1 LPAARRICRRRDHV
15 AKGSG
20 MKEISAAHLRL
31 GQELRRIRK
40 GSGVSTRQVRKLY
53 SSEEY
58 FSSGH
63 ISLVENGRTVPSP
76 ELVDAYAELAGD
88 STRLRALYAQML
100 AASASA
106 ARQRRGGT
114 AQAETPAPQTLADV
128 TTREEIQ
135 QHYVVERHEAEYSFE
150 PAGAIEAVHFTVAL
164 RAVSEN
170 VRLYC
175 SGHQYAADPRPGVL
189 LVEAESGAGLLS
201 IRESVTGAVQ
211 SFFQLDRAIGPS
223 DPEPCTVTY
232 RLHVNSQVRSA
243 PHLRYHAEEGNLS
256 LVLHT
261 RFQPPT
267 VPTRIWW
274 FGAKLLDAEH
284 HQPNNELPVDD
295 AHSYSRTFEQLVPGW
310 CYGFGWIW

>member
-1 LPAARRICRRRDHV
+1 
-15 AKGSG
+15 

-31 GQELRRIRK
+31 GQELQRIRK
-40 GSGVSTRQVRKLY
+40 GAGVSTRQVRKSH
-53 SSEEY
+53 SSQEH

-76 ELVDAYAELAGD
+76 ELIDAYAELAGE

-100 AASASA
+100 AAAASA

-114 AQAETPAPQTLADV
+114 EQSESPAPQTLAEV
-128 TTREEIQ
+128 TAREEIQ
-135 QHYVVERHEAEYSFE
+135 QHYVVERHEAIYSFD
-150 PAGAIEAVHFTVAL
+150 PAGVIEFVHYSVAL

-175 SGHQYAADPRPGVL
+175 SGHQYAADPRIGVL
-189 LVEAESGAGLLS
+189 QVQAESGASLAS
-201 IRESVTGAVQ
+201 VRESVTGAVQ
-211 SFFQLDRAIGPS
+211 SFFVLDRPIEPS
-223 DPEPCTVTY
+223 DPEPFTVSY
-232 RLHVNSQVRSA
+232 RLSVQSSVRSA
-243 PHLRYHAEEGNLS
+243 PHLRYHAEDGNLS

-261 RFQPPT
+261 RFRPPA

-284 HQPNNELPVDD
+284 HQPNNEFPVHDT
-295 AHSYSRTFEQLVPGW
+295 HGYSQTFEQLVPGW
-310 CYGFGWIW
+310 CYGFGWMW